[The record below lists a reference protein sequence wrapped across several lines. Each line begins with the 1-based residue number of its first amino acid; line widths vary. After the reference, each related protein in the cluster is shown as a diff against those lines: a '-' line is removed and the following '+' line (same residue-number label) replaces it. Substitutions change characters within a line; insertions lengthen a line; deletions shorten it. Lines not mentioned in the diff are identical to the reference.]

1 MHISIS
7 TEYAIHSILY
17 MVVHQDHPI
26 ILVSDIAH
34 ALKIPESYLAKVFRN
49 LAKTGLI
56 RSFRGAKGGYS
67 IGRSPEK
74 ITLKDV
80 VKAVE
85 GDTPIYQCL
94 AERRGCHGQDVCK
107 VIEAFETAEEH
118 FYDQL
123 EKVNFK
129 DLKEHALQYSELMA
143 TTMDNPRC
151 KRDSK

>member
-26 ILVSDIAH
+26 LLVSDIAR
-34 ALKIPESYLAKVFRN
+34 ALNIPESYLAKVFRN

-67 IGRSPEK
+67 LGRSPEE

-85 GDTPIYQCL
+85 GNIPIYQCL
-94 AERRGCHGQDVCK
+94 AERRGCYGQDICK
-107 VIEAFETAEEH
+107 VVAAFKAAEEH
-118 FYDQL
+118 LYNQL
-123 EKVNFK
+123 EKINFK
-129 DLKEHALQYSELMA
+129 DLKDFTIRNADRMA
-143 TTMDNPRC
+143 TTMNDPKC
-151 KRDSK
+151 KRDSE